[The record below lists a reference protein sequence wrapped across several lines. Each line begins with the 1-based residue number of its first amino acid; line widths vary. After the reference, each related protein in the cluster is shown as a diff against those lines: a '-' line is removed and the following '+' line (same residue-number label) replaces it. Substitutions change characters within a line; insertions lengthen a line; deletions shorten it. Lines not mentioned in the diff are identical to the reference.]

1 MNLEVSSDLDKSKN
15 NNNNNNNNSSAN
27 KSNEA
32 IQKEDL
38 EKDKIM
44 AK

>member
-1 MNLEVSSDLDKSKN
+1 MNLEVSSDLDKSK